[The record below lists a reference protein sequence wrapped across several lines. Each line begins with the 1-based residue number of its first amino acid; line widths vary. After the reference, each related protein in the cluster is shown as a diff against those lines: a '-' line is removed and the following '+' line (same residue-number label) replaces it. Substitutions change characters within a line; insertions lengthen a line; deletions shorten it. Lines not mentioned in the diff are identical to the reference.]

1 MRAQMPAS
9 TKRAASI
16 YGAPVVAKR
25 PSSGVSGKPK
35 PANATSSSNRAWND
49 STRGDRVSGEASSTK
64 PSVSNDVLAASQRR
78 SASSIPTRPLGAS
91 NSYGRQSAPAAP
103 TPAARAG
110 AAAKKQASFRAL
122 AESSRKKPT
131 PKTKTLLSKGEY
143 GKLIGVG
150 PRQKRADKTHVD
162 LALLK
167 KDDASKNYDA
177 FAEVEA
183 GWRPGAA
190 LGSPVG
196 GDAAER
202 DAFADATRLPDAG
215 TGGVVDGDGTAL
227 GDRRAS
233 RRATEYAPSI
243 RFSKNPK
250 YRTVTSDGVFVAPP
264 DMSGEPPAP
273 GSAAD
278 RAAHP
283 SVPPRSTGDER
294 LDRKRARAKA
304 ERERRAAETLAS
316 KQAASKARREAAAA
330 EASVGIAELT
340 FFRSTVQR
348 MAKKYNA
355 LKASHDAKA
364 TELGRLV
371 TDFAE
376 RDAKRSAQTRDTLAL
391 RGGGGALVGKPVSRS
406 AAGAHPRADLR
417 LEELRARVAD
427 AERNAEEERLRTE
440 MLGHTILRLR
450 ESDPTTEA
458 RRADPHASLATTR
471 ETAVAASAAAEST
484 VPWVARKLE
493 LVKQYQADASAAIE
507 AERARAYAAANE
519 ASQARAML
527 ARTIASAQERR
538 EAYAAQ
544 IGQRRMV
551 LGALRAEDEAMARR
565 KESFINRLAQMNKE
579 LAEEER
585 DRKRGGKVALPGFS
599 GGLAKAFIT
608 AMTGGALRTQEA
620 KTNAAIRKLVEII
633 PDVTPEGLIEG
644 FKNRKQRKTLTRE
657 ASRARQTEHDA
668 LLLKRDELLE
678 TLARTKE
685 ELYNADESLDEDA
698 ATRAARGA
706 RPEDRAD
713 DGVFMAELA
722 TRATRLTVGDK
733 EKELTG
739 LATGVRNLAETVAR
753 FDETLKRTLRGWAA
767 AVDDA
772 RESLRGA
779 AVDDS
784 REAKNDAK
792 DDAKDDL
799 EDAEDERVE
808 DAEDARL
815 EGLEGLEE
823 DAPHERETGLMNA
836 TAREGIAYLET
847 FYDALERANV
857 VAVADLHRERVLA
870 AAREQGV
877 HPSKVVV
884 SSIELDQTLLRPAV
898 PALSALRRAGSGEKG
913 AEKVSADASAAEEKK
928 EAPKREGSFKGVTLL
943 LFDESERFE
952 VDSVNDDVHDA
963 GFGGRS
969 GSDAEPDRSGS
980 PGARLGSDVSG
991 NPFAGELQKRDERV
1005 EAKIGSGPARIVCN
1019 VSKHNLRVDVKA
1031 GSSSSS
1037 SEKEEEEEEEEED
1050 EGGGGGVGAKALD
1063 PRLSQKAASA
1073 VFFRKGLKKGESA
1086 AWARETEARMARRKI
1101 GAKPARKPARSRQAS
1116 GEGQADVATRPLGD
1130 DDAQPH
1136 ASAE

>member
-1 MRAQMPAS
+1 M
-9 TKRAASI
+9 
-16 YGAPVVAKR
+16 
-25 PSSGVSGKPK
+25 
-35 PANATSSSNRAWND
+35 
-49 STRGDRVSGEASSTK
+49 
-64 PSVSNDVLAASQRR
+64 
-78 SASSIPTRPLGAS
+78 
-91 NSYGRQSAPAAP
+91 
-103 TPAARAG
+103 
-110 AAAKKQASFRAL
+110 
-122 AESSRKKPT
+122 
-131 PKTKTLLSKGEY
+131 
-143 GKLIGVG
+143 LIGVG

-167 KDDASKNYDA
+167 TNYSYDASKNYDA
-177 FAEVEA
+177 FAEVEK
-183 GWRPGAA
+183 GFFETNCRLPKTAA

-202 DAFADATRLPDAG
+202 DVAT
-215 TGGVVDGDGTAL
+215 
-227 GDRRAS
+227 S
-233 RRATEYAPSI
+233 SYAPGRI

-304 ERERRAAETLAS
+304 ERERRAAESLAS

-348 MAKKYNA
+348 MAEKYNA

-417 LEELRARVAD
+417 VEELRARVAD

-471 ETAVAASAAAEST
+471 ETAVAASAAAEKEST

-493 LVKQYQADASAAIE
+493 LVKQYQADISAAIE

-527 ARTIASAQERR
+527 ARTIASVHERR

-544 IGQRRMV
+544 IGQRSLV

-620 KTNAAIRKLVEII
+620 VTNAAIRKLVEII

-799 EDAEDERVE
+799 EDAEDER
-808 DAEDARL
+808 
-815 EGLEGLEE
+815 LEGLEE

-884 SSIELDQTLLRPAV
+884 SSLEIDQTLLRPVV

-928 EAPKREGSFKGVTLL
+928 KAPKREGSFKGVTLL

-963 GFGGRS
+963 EFGSRS

-980 PGARLGSDVSG
+980 PGARLGSDGSG

-1005 EAKIGSGPARIVCN
+1005 EAKIGSGPARIVRR
-1019 VSKHNLRVDVKA
+1019 VSKHNTRVDVKA

-1037 SEKEEEEEEEEED
+1037 SEKEEEEEEEEDAD
-1050 EGGGGGVGAKALD
+1050 EGGVGGVGAKALD

-1086 AWARETEARMARRKI
+1086 AWARETEARMARRTI
-1101 GAKPARKPARSRQAS
+1101 GAKPARKPAHSRQAS

-1130 DDAQPH
+1130 DDAPPH

>member
-1 MRAQMPAS
+1 M
-9 TKRAASI
+9 
-16 YGAPVVAKR
+16 
-25 PSSGVSGKPK
+25 
-35 PANATSSSNRAWND
+35 
-49 STRGDRVSGEASSTK
+49 
-64 PSVSNDVLAASQRR
+64 
-78 SASSIPTRPLGAS
+78 
-91 NSYGRQSAPAAP
+91 
-103 TPAARAG
+103 
-110 AAAKKQASFRAL
+110 
-122 AESSRKKPT
+122 
-131 PKTKTLLSKGEY
+131 
-143 GKLIGVG
+143 LIGVG

-183 GWRPGAA
+183 GFFETNCWRLPKTAAPGSP
-190 LGSPVG
+190 SPVG

-202 DAFADATRLPDAG
+202 DVAT
-215 TGGVVDGDGTAL
+215 
-227 GDRRAS
+227 S
-233 RRATEYAPSI
+233 SYAPSI

-304 ERERRAAETLAS
+304 ERERRAAESLAS

-348 MAKKYNA
+348 MAEKYNA

-417 LEELRARVAD
+417 VEELRARVAD

-471 ETAVAASAAAEST
+471 ETAVAASAAAEKEST

-493 LVKQYQADASAAIE
+493 LVKQYQADISAAIE

-527 ARTIASAQERR
+527 ARTIASVHERR

-544 IGQRRMV
+544 IGQRSLV

-620 KTNAAIRKLVEII
+620 VTNAAIRKLVEII

-799 EDAEDERVE
+799 EDAEDER
-808 DAEDARL
+808 
-815 EGLEGLEE
+815 LEGLEE

-884 SSIELDQTLLRPAV
+884 SSLEIDQTLLRPVV

-928 EAPKREGSFKGVTLL
+928 KAPKREGSFKGVTLL
-943 LFDESERFE
+943 LFDENERFE

-963 GFGGRS
+963 EFGSRS

-980 PGARLGSDVSG
+980 PGARLGSDGSG

-1005 EAKIGSGPARIVCN
+1005 EAKIGSGPARIVRR
-1019 VSKHNLRVDVKA
+1019 VSKHNTRVDVKA

-1037 SEKEEEEEEEEED
+1037 SEKEEEEEEEEEED
-1050 EGGGGGVGAKALD
+1050 EGGVGGVGAKALD

-1086 AWARETEARMARRKI
+1086 AWARETEARMARGKI
-1101 GAKPARKPARSRQAS
+1101 GAKPARKPAHSRQAS

-1130 DDAQPH
+1130 DDAPPH

>member
-1 MRAQMPAS
+1 M
-9 TKRAASI
+9 
-16 YGAPVVAKR
+16 
-25 PSSGVSGKPK
+25 
-35 PANATSSSNRAWND
+35 
-49 STRGDRVSGEASSTK
+49 
-64 PSVSNDVLAASQRR
+64 
-78 SASSIPTRPLGAS
+78 
-91 NSYGRQSAPAAP
+91 
-103 TPAARAG
+103 
-110 AAAKKQASFRAL
+110 AAAKKQAPFRAL

-131 PKTKTLLSKGEY
+131 PKTLLSKGEY

-177 FAEVEA
+177 FADVEA
-183 GWRPGAA
+183 GWRLGAA

-202 DAFADATRLPDAG
+202 DAFADATLLPDVG
-215 TGGVVDGDGTAL
+215 TGGVVDGDGTNL

-233 RRATEYAPSI
+233 RRATEYAPTI

-371 TDFAE
+371 TDFSE

-471 ETAVAASAAAEST
+471 ETAVAASAAAESA

-698 ATRAARGA
+698 ATRAAHGA

-722 TRATRLTVGDK
+722 THATRLTVGDK

-739 LATGVRNLAETVAR
+739 LATGVRNLAETVAM

-779 AVDDS
+779 AADDS

-792 DDAKDDL
+792 NDAK
-799 EDAEDERVE
+799 DERVE
-808 DAEDARL
+808 DAEDERLEGL

-823 DAPHERETGLMNA
+823 DAPHERETSSGLMNA

-884 SSIELDQTLLRPAV
+884 SSLELDQTLLRPAV

-928 EAPKREGSFKGVTLL
+928 KAPKREGSFKGVTLL

-963 GFGGRS
+963 EFGSRP
-969 GSDAEPDRSGS
+969 GSDVEPDRSGS
-980 PGARLGSDVSG
+980 PGARLGSDASG
-991 NPFAGELQKRDERV
+991 NPFAGELQKRNERV
-1005 EAKIGSGPARIVCN
+1005 EAKIGSGPARIVRHI
-1019 VSKHNLRVDVKA
+1019 SKHNLRVDVKA

-1037 SEKEEEEEEEEED
+1037 SEKEEEEEEEDAD

-1086 AWARETEARMARRKI
+1086 AWARETEARMARQKI
-1101 GAKPARKPARSRQAS
+1101 GAKPARKPARK
-1116 GEGQADVATRPLGD
+1116 PLGD
-1130 DDAQPH
+1130 DDAPPH